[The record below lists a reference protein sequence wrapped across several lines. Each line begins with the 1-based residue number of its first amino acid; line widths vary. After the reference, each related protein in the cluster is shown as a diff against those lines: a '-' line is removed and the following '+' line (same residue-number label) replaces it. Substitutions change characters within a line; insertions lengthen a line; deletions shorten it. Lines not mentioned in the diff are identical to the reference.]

1 MKKIW
6 ARDIIA
12 GLALIAFVGQ
22 LILIGLHIFDAY
34 WSAREEML
42 ILGWLFINLV
52 AIALLFTDR
61 AVQWFGDLSK

>member
-1 MKKIW
+1 
-6 ARDIIA
+6 
-12 GLALIAFVGQ
+12 
-22 LILIGLHIFDAY
+22 
-34 WSAREEML
+34 ML